1 LLFSFGCAMPLFATI
16 SSLFAIA
23 PTAQLFGVNTLSHSS
38 SNVAVNS
45 CTRVET
51 SVGKRVVAAAAC
63 IPDPEKAKLP
73 GGCGED
79 SFFIS
84 KDVNTLGVAD
94 GVGGWR
100 DKGVDSSKYSRCLM
114 ENAQQKADRASSK
127 AHPLHVLEH
136 AYNGCKDVM
145 GSSTAAVLNVTPDYK
160 MHGIN
165 VGDSGFMVIR
175 DGAVILR
182 TKEQQYSFNA
192 PFQLGTGSD
201 DTPATGDRYS
211 VQLRPDDVVI
221 MATDGMFD
229 NLFDSQILHL
239 VNRWDSNAAVNSNP
253 TRLARELADAASQAA
268 RGSEET
274 PFERNSGGRFPGGKL
289 DDITVV
295 VARIQ

>member
-1 LLFSFGCAMPLFATI
+1 MPLFTTI

-23 PTAQLFGVNTLSHSS
+23 PTAQLFGINALSQAS
-38 SNVAVNS
+38 SNVSVNS
-45 CTRVET
+45 CSRVET

-63 IPDPEKAKLP
+63 IPDPDKANLP

-114 ENAQQKADRASSK
+114 ENARQKADRTASK
-127 AHPLHVLEH
+127 AHPLHVLDH

-145 GSSTAAVLNVTPDYK
+145 GSSTAAVLSVSPDYK
-160 MHGIN
+160 LNGVN
-165 VGDSGFMVIR
+165 VGDSGFMVVR

-211 VQLRPDDVVI
+211 VQLRPDDIVI
-221 MATDGMFD
+221 LGTDGVFD
-229 NLFDSQILHL
+229 NLFDSQILQM
-239 VNRWDSNAAVNSNP
+239 VSRWDSNAAVNSNP
-253 TRLARELADAASQAA
+253 TRLARELADAAANAS
-268 RGSEET
+268 RSSDET
-274 PFERNSGGRFPGGKL
+274 PFERNSGGRFPGGKV
-289 DDITVV
+289 DDITVM